1 MNNFVISLVSAEERR
16 RHIERE
22 FGRNAISFTFFDA
35 ITPQTNLNDCI
46 RAYLP
51 NLARVPNLTDGEKAC
66 FMSQFLLWKKC
77 VQEKMPYISVFED
90 DVYLSRHAGTFLA
103 SDEWLKRIGLSGRFI
118 IKLETV
124 NTPCRI
130 EPFCRIDDGHTLNFL
145 RSDHYGGGAYMLS
158 YQAAEQLV
166 RIVES
171 FSWKEIEPV
180 DHFLFDAGVYRFADF
195 IYQLSPAIC
204 IQEIIKSP
212 DSDYMASLLEPARK
226 KKNSIK
232 IKRTFWEKLGR
243 EWARWQKKR
252 HQKKYRHLPCER
264 VPFDG

>member
-1 MNNFVISLVSAEERR
+1 
-16 RHIERE
+16 
-22 FGRNAISFTFFDA
+22 
-35 ITPQTNLNDCI
+35 
-46 RAYLP
+46 
-51 NLARVPNLTDGEKAC
+51 
-66 FMSQFLLWKKC
+66 
-77 VQEKMPYISVFED
+77 
-90 DVYLSRHAGTFLA
+90 
-103 SDEWLKRIGLSGRFI
+103 
-118 IKLETV
+118 
-124 NTPCRI
+124 
-130 EPFCRIDDGHTLNFL
+130 
-145 RSDHYGGGAYMLS
+145 MLS

-166 RIVES
+166 QIVEGL
-171 FSWKEIEPV
+171 SWKEIEPV

-212 DSDYMASLLEPARK
+212 DSDYMASFLEPARK
-226 KKNSIK
+226 KKSSIK